1 VDKTL
6 FTKIYQ
12 GSKKMHVVITPSEN
26 LPIDTL
32 DNTLDSPPGRSKS
45 KKQQSNNVA
54 LSSKQPLRVA
64 LYQALSENTKGKPTH
79 IEVIADR
86 IANEVERICSKSDR
100 IKSSGESDSWLL
112 GLAKHRLSKCV
123 SYYELGSRRGRIELH
138 SHLSAIVY
146 RYISPPH
153 AQLSFQGRYS
163 LIEDFLQDFYV
174 ESIKAFR
181 RENELPENYQ
191 PRSLLQL
198 AEYMVFTE
206 CYAKRRIHLHFGNSQ
221 QLIILRAQT
230 FSKRQPADAT
240 VDIEQAFDTAKEDD
254 GEGGGNS
261 RLLQQLRS
269 KMVSDSGDP
278 SEGALR
284 DRVIGQLIDRLREQG
299 QEQCVDYL
307 LLKLEDL
314 SAPEIEEVLGIDS
327 RQRDYLQQ
335 RFKYHI
341 EKFARVSS
349 WELVLQW
356 LGAEIDQKLGLTS
369 AQWLV
374 FTASLNP
381 DQLTIL
387 ELKQSKVADRE
398 IMKTTKLTE
407 KKLEMRWSEI
417 LSAASE
423 LRNQN

>member
-1 VDKTL
+1 
-6 FTKIYQ
+6 
-12 GSKKMHVVITPSEN
+12 MNVVIAPSEN
-26 LPIDTL
+26 LPID
-32 DNTLDSPPGRSKS
+32 SPLTSGGKS
-45 KKQQSNNVA
+45 KKQQLNNVA

-64 LYQALSENTKGKPTH
+64 LYQAISENTKGN
-79 IEVIADR
+79 IADIQAISDR

-100 IKSSGESDSWLL
+100 IQSSGESGAWLL

-123 SYYELGSRRGRIELH
+123 SYYSLGSRRGRIELH
-138 SHLSAIVY
+138 GHLSAIVY

-181 RENELPENYQ
+181 RENELPEDYQ

-254 GEGGGNS
+254 GTGGGNS

-269 KMVSDSGDP
+269 KMVTDSGDP

-284 DRVIGQLIDRLREQG
+284 DRVIGQLIERLREQG

-314 SAPEIEEVLGIDS
+314 SAPEIEEILGIDA

-341 EKFARVSS
+341 EKFSRVSS

-369 AQWLV
+369 VQWV
-374 FTASLNP
+374 EFTSTLNP

-387 ELKQSKVADRE
+387 EMKQSKVANSE
-398 IMKTTKLTE
+398 ITKAMKLTE

-417 LSAASE
+417 LTVASE

>member
-1 VDKTL
+1 
-6 FTKIYQ
+6 
-12 GSKKMHVVITPSEN
+12 MNVVIAPSEN
-26 LPIDTL
+26 LPSTL
-32 DNTLDSPPGRSKS
+32 ESPPGRNSSKT
-45 KKQQSNNVA
+45 KKQPLTNIG

-64 LYQALSENTKGKPTH
+64 LYQALSENTKGKPAH

-100 IKSSGESDSWLL
+100 IQKSGESDSWLL

-123 SYYELGSRRGRIELH
+123 AYYEMGSRRGRVELH

-181 RENELPENYQ
+181 RENELPDNYQ

-206 CYAKRRIHLHFGNSQ
+206 CYAKRRIQLHFGNSQ

-269 KMVSDSGDP
+269 KMVADSNDP

-284 DRVIGQLIDRLREQG
+284 DRVIGQLIERLREQG
-299 QEQCVDYL
+299 QEQCIDYL

-314 SAPEIEEVLGIDS
+314 SAPEIEAILGIDS

-369 AQWLV
+369 LQWTE
-374 FTASLNP
+374 FTSKLND
-381 DQLTIL
+381 DQLMIL
-387 ELKQSKVADRE
+387 ELKQTKVADRE
-398 IMKTTKLTE
+398 IMKATKLTE
-407 KKLEMRWSEI
+407 KKLEMRWAEI
-417 LSAASE
+417 LAVASE

>member
-1 VDKTL
+1 
-6 FTKIYQ
+6 
-12 GSKKMHVVITPSEN
+12 MNVVIAASEN
-26 LPIDTL
+26 LSL
-32 DNTLDSPPGRSKS
+32 ENSSNTRS
-45 KKQQSNNVA
+45 KKQSLNNVA
-54 LSSKQPLRVA
+54 LSSKEPLRVA
-64 LYQALSENTKGKPTH
+64 LYQALSENTKGKPAH
-79 IEVIADR
+79 VEVIANR

-100 IKSSGESDSWLL
+100 IQNSGESDSWLL
-112 GLAKHRLSKCV
+112 GLAKHRLTKCV
-123 SYYELGSRRGRIELH
+123 SYYELGSRRGRLELH

-181 RENELPENYQ
+181 RENELPDDYQ

-269 KMVSDSGDP
+269 KMVADSGDM
-278 SEGALR
+278 SESALR
-284 DRVIGQLIDRLREQG
+284 DRVIGQLIEHLRGQG
-299 QEQCVDYL
+299 QEQCIDYL

-314 SAPEIEEVLGIDS
+314 SAPEIEQMLGIDS

-356 LGAEIDQKLGLTS
+356 LGAEIDQKLGLTK
-369 AQWLV
+369 AQWEL
-374 FTASLNP
+374 FTSKLNP

-387 ELKQSKVADRE
+387 ELKQGKIDDRE
-398 IMKTTKLTE
+398 IMKAVKLTE

-417 LSAASE
+417 LAVASE

>member
-1 VDKTL
+1 
-6 FTKIYQ
+6 
-12 GSKKMHVVITPSEN
+12 MNVVIEQSEDLLVSTPERYE
-26 LPIDTL
+26 
-32 DNTLDSPPGRSKS
+32 GGKG
-45 KKQQSNNVA
+45 KKQSTTIA
-54 LSSKQPLRVA
+54 LTEQQPLRIA
-64 LYQALSENTKGKPTH
+64 LEKALLENTKGQPKH
-79 IEVIADR
+79 IEVIANR

-100 IKSSGESDSWLL
+100 IQKSGESDSWLL
-112 GLAKHRLSKCV
+112 GLAKHRLSKCIT
-123 SYYELGSRRGRIELH
+123 YYSLGSRRGRVELH

-153 AQLSFQGRYS
+153 SQLSFQGRYS

-181 RENELPENYQ
+181 RENELPDNYQ

-206 CYAKRRIHLHFGNSQ
+206 CYAKRRIQLRFGNSQ

-284 DRVIGQLIDRLREQG
+284 DRVVGQLIDYLREQS
-299 QEQCVDYL
+299 QEQCIDYL

-314 SAPEIEEVLGIDS
+314 SAPEIEEALAIDS

-335 RFKYHI
+335 RFKYHV

-356 LGAEIDQKLGLTS
+356 LGAEIDQKLGLTKAQWDDFCTKLSS
-369 AQWLV
+369 AQQ
-374 FTASLNP
+374 
-381 DQLTIL
+381 DIL
-387 ELKQSKVADRE
+387 AMKQSKMDDRE
-398 IMKTTKLTE
+398 IMKVMKLTE

-417 LSAASE
+417 LSAAAE